1 MARKK
6 LMVCGCSFSAI
17 TVEEKYW
24 GTHFSEILSKRLDWD
39 LVNLAYAGCSNGG
52 IRLQIEEV
60 VRQKPDFAII
70 IPTFFDRTEIPIH
83 TLKLDWSKVVW
94 NILDNITRTPT
105 AYDAERGVE
114 NINHKNST
122 NPALICENYN
132 SIVHNWDHPYRKK
145 QAISDE
151 AVHAV
156 RDYVS
161 YLYDPGW
168 KKQQDQWMI
177 EHGCLELVKNNIPFI
192 MIPTMSLWQGDSKLR
207 LLDEKY
213 YTTDADHC
221 PCVTHTKPEY
231 SFGKF
236 DTENEKDPGY
246 HTNADGQ
253 IYLANKYQELMRE
266 RWGIYD

>member
-1 MARKK
+1 
-6 LMVCGCSFSAI
+6 
-17 TVEEKYW
+17 
-24 GTHFSEILSKRLDWD
+24 
-39 LVNLAYAGCSNGG
+39 
-52 IRLQIEEV
+52 
-60 VRQKPDFAII
+60 
-70 IPTFFDRTEIPIH
+70 
-83 TLKLDWSKVVW
+83 
-94 NILDNITRTPT
+94 
-105 AYDAERGVE
+105 
-114 NINHKNST
+114 
-122 NPALICENYN
+122 
-132 SIVHNWDHPYRKK
+132 
-145 QAISDE
+145 
-151 AVHAV
+151 
-156 RDYVS
+156 
-161 YLYDPGW
+161 
-168 KKQQDQWMI
+168 
-177 EHGCLELVKNNIPFI
+177 